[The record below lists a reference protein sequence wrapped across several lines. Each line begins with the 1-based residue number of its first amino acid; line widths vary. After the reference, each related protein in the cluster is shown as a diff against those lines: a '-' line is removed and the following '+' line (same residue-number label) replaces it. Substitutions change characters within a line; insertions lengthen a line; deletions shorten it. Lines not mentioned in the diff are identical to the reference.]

1 MRAQVGGGLVIS
13 NYFRN
18 QNYIPKT
25 FFFWLFFLYI
35 SHNITHYTCYTP
47 FFERCIEASNNDFHL
62 WLGSTMICRTGFGPY
77 ATSMHEGGHVYYI
90 EISTSVGK
98 RSSVYVQ

>member
-1 MRAQVGGGLVIS
+1 
-13 NYFRN
+13 
-18 QNYIPKT
+18 
-25 FFFWLFFLYI
+25 
-35 SHNITHYTCYTP
+35 
-47 FFERCIEASNNDFHL
+47 
-62 WLGSTMICRTGFGPY
+62 MICRTSFGPY